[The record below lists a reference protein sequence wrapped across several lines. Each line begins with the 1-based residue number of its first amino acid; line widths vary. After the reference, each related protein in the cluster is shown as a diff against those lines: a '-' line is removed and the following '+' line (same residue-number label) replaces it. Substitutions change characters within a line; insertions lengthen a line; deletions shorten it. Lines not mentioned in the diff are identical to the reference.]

1 LTARPEVLLWRH
13 GRTEWNAAGRF
24 QGQLDSPLDET
35 GRGQVVAGALEV
47 ARHNVAR
54 IVSSDSTRALH
65 TADALARVTGLPV
78 HADAR
83 LREVHLGQWSGL
95 TREEVQDRFPEEYAA
110 WIAGED
116 ITRGGGE
123 TFAEVGERGW
133 SCISEHLEMV
143 EPDGGAVVAVTHGGT
158 ALSVIVEALGIP
170 RELRRAFGPLGN
182 AHWTRI
188 SWQGERPRLA
198 EHNVGASAVG
208 TSSFGD
214 DVPRLVKEL

>member
-1 LTARPEVLLWRH
+1 MTARPEVILWRH

-35 GRGQVVAGALEV
+35 GRAQVAAGALEV
-47 ARHNVAR
+47 ARHRVGR

-65 TADALARVTGLPV
+65 TADALARVSGLPV
-78 HADAR
+78 HADPR

-95 TREEVQDRFPEEYAA
+95 TREEVQERFPEEYAA

-123 TFAEVGERGW
+123 TFAEVGRRGW
-133 SCISEHLEMV
+133 ECVDEHLEQM
-143 EPDGGAVVAVTHGGT
+143 DADAGALVAVTHGGT
-158 ALSVIVEALGIP
+158 ALSLLVEALGIP

-182 AHWTRI
+182 AHWSRL
-188 SWQGERPRLA
+188 SWQGERLRLA

-208 TSSFGD
+208 TASFGD

>member
-35 GRGQVVAGALEV
+35 GRAQVAAGAVEV
-47 ARHNVAR
+47 ARHDVRR

-65 TADALARVTGLPV
+65 TADVLAHLTGLPV

-95 TREEVQDRFPEEYAA
+95 TREEVQERFPDEYAS
-110 WIAGED
+110 WVAGDD

-123 TFAEVGERGW
+123 TFAEVGQRAWACLED
-133 SCISEHLEMV
+133 HLEMM
-143 EPDGGAVVAVTHGGT
+143 DGDGALVAVTHGGT
-158 ALSVIVEALGIP
+158 ALSLLVQALGIP

-182 AHWTRI
+182 AHWSRLT
-188 SWQGERPRLA
+188 WQGNRLRLA